1 MIGYCRT
8 FIAVFFRLS
17 VLVVILFKK
26 EANMKKKVLGLAV
39 AALFVAAPAMAQE
52 VPQVAPAPY
61 NCDFMPSCEVA
72 PGIYGKMG
80 SPATSKFNLSIGGFV
95 KLDYAYNSVNLG
107 NSGAL
112 APSSGAIPKTSST
125 AGKQNQSIFTARQSR
140 FWLKVAG
147 PTFLGAKTGALI
159 EADFYGDPS
168 AAAES
173 PELRMRQA
181 WGSIDWTNT
190 SIMFGQAYD
199 IFGPMIAST
208 IDFRSGASFGTPN
221 NPRVPQLRLT
231 QKVNINPSNSLKLV
245 LGVQDPNQ
253 LGNNNAVATTNFGS
267 AVNVAGQAMW
277 ISKALGVAP
286 GYYGLSMNSL
296 TAGFFGLFGSE
307 KVTDNANHAVD
318 SWGYGFYTFVP
329 ILKSKDGKNR
339 AMTMS
344 FEGQA
349 YMAAN
354 MAFNSATATTV
365 VGSSENLGPAKGY
378 GLGAQFIF
386 YPIQDMGIT
395 AGYLRR
401 GAYNYSDYNN
411 TTLLTTGASPV
422 PVTQNF
428 QKYNTNIFANVAYDL
443 NAAIRVAAEYE
454 NLDTQYGKNTVG
466 QSGTGTA
473 NIARLAFF
481 YFF

>member
-1 MIGYCRT
+1 MQLGVNYCST
-8 FIAVFFRLS
+8 VYADYRLGS
-17 VLVVILFKK
+17 HIIEK
-26 EANMKKKVLGLAV
+26 EENMKKKVLGLIAGT
-39 AALFVAAPAMAQE
+39 LLVAAPAMAQE

-107 NSGAL
+107 QSGSL
-112 APSSGAIPKTSST
+112 APGKGEIPKAGST
-125 AGKQNQSIFTARQSR
+125 AAQRDQSIFTARQSR

-173 PELRMRQA
+173 PQLRMRQA

-190 SIMFGQAYD
+190 SILFGQAYD
-199 IFGPMIAST
+199 VFGPMVAST

-221 NPRVPQLRLT
+221 NPRVPQLRVI
-231 QKVNINPSNSLKLV
+231 QKVDLNADNALKLIIG
-245 LGVQDPNQ
+245 LQDPNQ
-253 LGNNNAVATTNFGS
+253 DANNNAGTFSDNVGA

-277 ISKALGVAP
+277 VSKALGVAP

-296 TAGFFGLFGSE
+296 SAGFFGLYGSQ
-307 KVTDNANHAVD
+307 KVKSNDNHAVD

-344 FEGQA
+344 FEGEA

-354 MAFNSATATTV
+354 MTFNSATASAFV
-365 VGSSENLGPAKGY
+365 NGGKNAAKGY
-378 GLGAQFIF
+378 GLGGQFIF
-386 YPIQDMGIT
+386 YPIQDLGIT

-401 GAYNYSDYNN
+401 NAYDY
-411 TTLLTTGASPV
+411 ASYNSPAV
-422 PVTQNF
+422 ANF
-428 QKYNTNIFANVAYDL
+428 QKYNQNIYANVAYDL
-443 NAAIRVAAEYE
+443 NAAVRVAVEYE
-454 NLDTQYGKNTVG
+454 NLNTHYGNPTSIATDKSSVLDSTAG
-466 QSGTGTA
+466 SGTV